1 MTLSEL
7 IRTIL
12 IGKDKYISVKSAYKS
27 AMLRGQLALIAFVI
41 GLAYAFI
48 DWYNGINGFISYYFG
63 LMIICVIAII
73 LNRKEKYRTA
83 NFLLLSAA
91 NFLIY
96 VFSANDTYRAGTYIY
111 FIISGLMALALFGYK
126 HRYLA
131 ILFCFLSLAL
141 FILSYV
147 YQIKIL
153 ILTPEQQK
161 MVYAEDYVRT
171 TFIINFIM
179 GLTVCVLIFF
189 FLLNINH
196 HSEKEILMKNELL
209 SKTNQELDRF
219 VYSASHDLKAPLS
232 SMLGLIE
239 IAQRTDDPNEVK
251 ACLEMMKG
259 RVKNLDEFILEIINY
274 SRNSRLDLHKE
285 PVDLFE
291 LTKEVVDNLKYAEG
305 FEQIYFKYN
314 FPPDLKIKTD
324 RGRLRVVLN
333 NLISNSLKYHDSS
346 KDNQVVE
353 VNAYQESNF
362 LKMMVKDNGIGI
374 AAEHQTKIFEMFYR
388 ASEKSKGSGLGL
400 YIVQETIHK
409 MNGKIKVAS
418 DVGVG
423 TSFEIEV
430 PV

>member
-1 MTLSEL
+1 MTFSGL

-12 IGKDKYISVKSAYKS
+12 IGKGKYITEKSAYKS
-27 AMLRGQLALIAFVI
+27 AMLRGELALIAFFI
-41 GLAYAFI
+41 GLIYFFI
-48 DWYNGINGFISYYFG
+48 DWYNGIIGFAGYYFG
-63 LMIICVIAII
+63 LMLVCVTAIV
-73 LNRKEKYRTA
+73 LNRKEKYQAA
-83 NFLLLSAA
+83 NFLLLSSA

-96 VFSANDTYRAGTYIY
+96 VFAGNDTYRAGTYIY
-111 FIISGLMALALFGYK
+111 FIPAGLMALALYGYRN
-126 HRYLA
+126 RYMAL
-131 ILFCFLSLAL
+131 LFCLVSLSLFVLA
-141 FILSYV
+141 YV
-147 YQIKIL
+147 YQVKIN
-153 ILTPEQQK
+153 ILTAEQQK
-161 MVYAEDYVRT
+161 MVYAESYVRT
-171 TFIINFIM
+171 TFIINFTL

-196 HSEKEILMKNELL
+196 HSEKEILVKNDLL

-239 IAQRTDDPNEVK
+239 IAQRTDDPEEVN
-251 ACLEMMKG
+251 ACLGMMRG

-274 SRNSRLDLHKE
+274 SRNSRLELQKE

-314 FPPDLKIKTD
+314 FPPGLKVQTD

-333 NLISNSLKYHDSS
+333 NLISNSLKYHDAT

-353 VNAYQESNF
+353 VNAYQESSY

-374 AAEHQTKIFEMFYR
+374 AAEHQSKIFEMFYR

-418 DVGVG
+418 NVGVG

>member
-1 MTLSEL
+1 MTLNEL
-7 IRTIL
+7 IRAIL

-27 AMLRGQLALIAFVI
+27 AMLRGQLALIAFFI
-41 GLAYAFI
+41 GVAYLLI
-48 DWYNGINGFISYYFG
+48 DWYNGIVAFSGYYLG
-63 LMIICVIAII
+63 LLLVCVVGMV
-73 LNRKEKYRTA
+73 LNRIEKYQSA
-83 NFLLLSAA
+83 NFLLLSGA
-91 NFLIY
+91 NFFIY
-96 VFSANDTYRAGTYIY
+96 VFAGNDTYQAGTYLY
-111 FIISGLMALALFGYK
+111 FIISSLMALALFGYN

-131 ILFCFLSLAL
+131 FLFCLISLGL

-147 YQIKIL
+147 YQIKIM

-232 SMLGLIE
+232 SMRGLIE
-239 IAQRTDDPNEVK
+239 IAQRTHDPEEVK
-251 ACLEMMKG
+251 ACLDMMKG
-259 RVKNLDEFILEIINY
+259 RIKNLDEFILEIINY
-274 SRNSRLDLHKE
+274 SRNSRLELQKE
-285 PVDLFE
+285 SVDLFE

-314 FPPDLKIKTD
+314 FPPNLKIQTD
-324 RGRLRVVLN
+324 RGRLRVVLH

-353 VNAYQESNF
+353 VSASLQSNH
-362 LKMMVKDNGIGI
+362 LKMMIKDNGIGI
-374 AAEHQTKIFEMFYR
+374 AAEHQAKIFEMFYR
-388 ASEKSKGSGLGL
+388 ASEMSKGSGLGL

-418 DVGVG
+418 DVGEG

>member
-1 MTLSEL
+1 MAFSGF

-12 IGKDKYISVKSAYKS
+12 IGKDKFISSKSAYKS
-27 AMLRGQLALIAFVI
+27 AMLRGQLALIAFFI
-41 GLAYAFI
+41 GLFYLFI
-48 DWYNGINGFISYYFG
+48 DWYNGIVAFAGFYVG
-63 LMIICVIAII
+63 LIIVCLIAII
-73 LNRKEKYRTA
+73 LNRKEKYQAA

-96 VFSANDTYRAGTYIY
+96 VFSGNDSYRAGTYIY
-111 FIISGLMALALFGYK
+111 FIIAGLMALALFGYRN
-126 HRYLA
+126 RYLA
-131 ILFCFLSLAL
+131 ILFCLISLGL
-141 FILSYV
+141 FVLSYI
-147 YQIKIL
+147 YQIKIS

-171 TFIINFIM
+171 TFIINFTM
-179 GLTVCVLIFF
+179 GMIVCVLIFF

-196 HSEKEILMKNELL
+196 HSEKEILMKNDLL
-209 SKTNQELDRF
+209 SKTNEELDRF

-239 IAQRTDDPNEVK
+239 IAQRTDDPEEIK
-251 ACLEMMKG
+251 ACLAMMKG

-274 SRNSRLDLHKE
+274 SRNSRLDIHKE
-285 PVDLFE
+285 PVDLFQ
-291 LTKEVVDNLKYAEG
+291 LTQEVVDNLKYAEG
-305 FEQIYFKYN
+305 YEQIYFKYN
-314 FPPDLKIKTD
+314 FPHNLNIQTD
-324 RGRLRVVLN
+324 RSRLRVILN
-333 NLISNSLKYHDSS
+333 NLISNSLKYHDGT
-346 KDNQVVE
+346 KDNPLVE
-353 VNAYQESNF
+353 VNAYKDNNY
-362 LKMMVKDNGIGI
+362 LKMEVKDNGIGI
-374 AAEHQTKIFEMFYR
+374 AAEHQSKIFEMFYR